1 MPDGAVLRADRFYPR
16 HPAQPPTWLVRTP
29 YGRSGYGVVGRLM
42 AERGFQALIQSC
54 RGTDDSGGV
63 VNPLRGERED
73 GLATLAWLQTQDWFD
88 GRLGMAGPS
97 YLGFTQWAIARDA
110 GSLLQAMSTHVT
122 SSEFRSVLYPGESF
136 NLEIFLQWLQ
146 ITHNLRGSLRTYLW
160 DMLNAGRRVK
170 AGVWQAPL
178 CAADTV
184 VVGCPV
190 QCWRD
195 WLEHTEPDDAWWAAE
210 DYSRGVA
217 DVTSPNHL
225 ISGWYDFMLPQLLR
239 DYAAL
244 QQAGRKPYLTVGPW
258 SHSSNALHETGTRES
273 LIWLRAHLLGETNG
287 LRASPV
293 RIYEMGANEW
303 RDLAMW
309 PPGDMQTQR
318 WHLQPEAALTTDV
331 PPNSQPS
338 RFRYDPSDPT
348 PNVGGAINTTLGW
361 GTGAQDNR
369 SLEARPNVLVFTSP
383 PLLRDMEVIGPVSAE
398 LFVRSSLEHTDFFI
412 RLCDVHPDGT
422 SMNVCDGI
430 QRIFPHRPAAV
441 SDGTRAVIINLWPT
455 AYRFR
460 KGHRIRVQVSI
471 GAFPRFARNLGTG
484 EPLAIGT
491 AMRVAEQQIY
501 HAPAHPSAI
510 ILPVSPAQRS

>member
-1 MPDGAVLRADRFYPR
+1 
-16 HPAQPPTWLVRTP
+16 
-29 YGRSGYGVVGRLM
+29 
-42 AERGFQALIQSC
+42 
-54 RGTDDSGGV
+54 
-63 VNPLRGERED
+63 
-73 GLATLAWLQTQDWFD
+73 
-88 GRLGMAGPS
+88 
-97 YLGFTQWAIARDA
+97 
-110 GSLLQAMSTHVT
+110 
-122 SSEFRSVLYPGESF
+122 
-136 NLEIFLQWLQ
+136 
-146 ITHNLRGSLRTYLW
+146 
-160 DMLNAGRRVK
+160 
-170 AGVWQAPL
+170 
-178 CAADTV
+178 
-184 VVGCPV
+184 
-190 QCWRD
+190 
-195 WLEHTEPDDAWWAAE
+195 
-210 DYSRGVA
+210 
-217 DVTSPNHL
+217 
-225 ISGWYDFMLPQLLR
+225 
-239 DYAAL
+239 
-244 QQAGRKPYLTVGPW
+244 
-258 SHSSNALHETGTRES
+258 
-273 LIWLRAHLLGETNG
+273 
-287 LRASPV
+287 
-293 RIYEMGANEW
+293 
-303 RDLAMW
+303 
-309 PPGDMQTQR
+309 MQTQR